1 MKSTKRCHKKG
12 LNKAMLRPPPPSAFV
27 VEREGIKP
35 KFLLPSY
42 AAASIRSDSI
52 LCATACAKMAAG
64 SLFSSSRN
72 SSSMC
77 AAWWVSL
84 CTSFIRSSSSEAN
97 KLFLCF
103 STWFSNQSNTM
114 GDSIEWGKIHFFKH
128 QVAPVSILMLAR
140 MHYAHQLSECMR
152 TRQLFK
158 HWHWLHFRDFAG

>member
-97 KLFLCF
+97 KLLLCF
-103 STWFSNQSNTM
+103 SARFSNQSNTL
-114 GDSIEWGKIHFFKH
+114 GDSIEWGKIHLLSTRWRQSLFWCW
-128 QVAPVSILMLAR
+128 PVCTMLISWANVCELDNCSINDIGYILGTL
-140 MHYAHQLSECMR
+140 
-152 TRQLFK
+152 
-158 HWHWLHFRDFAG
+158 